1 MKAIVSLLA
10 LACTAQI
17 ASAEEY
23 AHVVNKMEVM
33 GSVPGQQRV
42 CENSTVQVQQ
52 PNSGGGAVLGGIA
65 GGIIGNAVGQGAG
78 NAVATAAGIVA
89 GAMVGD
95 KMESSSNPVSTQQ
108 IQRCHLVQTTQN
120 QVIGYNI
127 TYEYAGKQYTTR
139 VSNDPGEW
147 LPVQV
152 SSQGVFP
159 AVPMI
164 QPQAQSVTIMQPAS
178 TVWVDQPPAVIY
190 GPGPYYYG
198 PAVTFGI
205 GIGYGRFYGH
215 GRRW

>member
-1 MKAIVSLLA
+1 MKAIIGLLA
-10 LACTAQI
+10 LAGTAQL

-23 AHVVNKMEVM
+23 AHVVNKIAVM
-33 GSVPGQQRV
+33 GAASGSQRV
-42 CENSTVQVQQ
+42 CENLTVQVQQ

-78 NAVATAAGIVA
+78 NAVATAAGIVT
-89 GAMVGD
+89 GAIVGD
-95 KMESSSNPVSTQQ
+95 KMESNSNPPSTQQ
-108 IQRCHLVQTTQN
+108 IQRCRLVASGQN
-120 QVIGYNI
+120 QLIGYNI
-127 TYEYAGKQYTTR
+127 TYEYAGKQYTTS

-152 SSQGVFP
+152 SNQGVYP
-159 AVPMI
+159 AVPLM
-164 QPQAQSVTIMQPAS
+164 QAQSSTVTVVQPAS
-178 TVWVDQPPAVIY
+178 TVWVNQPAVIY

-198 PAVTFGI
+198 PAFSFGI